1 MVDSFSV
8 SISSD
13 LGRESSKL
21 LERFFCDSPSHG
33 DKLTLTVSDGIMI
46 GSDDPGESS
55 MSEIFLSGTYSGR
68 SVSSAS
74 WKEGKSLLSE
84 FLNAF
89 LLASGS
95 AGAIPPNMLETCFSE
110 QVMEKIRSEDWPLGV
125 VTVA

>member
-1 MVDSFSV
+1 M
-8 SISSD
+8 
-13 LGRESSKL
+13 
-21 LERFFCDSPSHG
+21 
-33 DKLTLTVSDGIMI
+33 TLTVSDGIMI

-95 AGAIPPNMLETCFSE
+95 AGTIPPNMLETCFSE
-110 QVMEKIRSEDWPLGV
+110 QVMENIRSEDWPLGV